1 MDNNKTLEII
11 LKAKDEA
18 SKVLS
23 NFSKNTTKLTG
34 TLKTVGKKV
43 ALFGVGVAAVTTGVV
58 LGFKKIMEKTTDLSI
73 NFNENFAK
81 MNTVFEGV
89 EGKAKEMSDRLSGS
103 FAISQKG
110 ITGMIANT
118 GDLLTGFGFTKDGA
132 LDLTDQIITLA
143 ADLNSASPDILNT
156 EEAVDKLRKGFLG
169 ETENLK
175 SLGIIITQNAMK
187 QKASEEGLSTN
198 LKTLSEAEKIQ
209 LRYKIAI
216 DQSQNSIGDFDRTSD
231 SVAKTQ
237 QRFKVQ
243 VEDTMTT
250 IGTELEPVKRKIL
263 DFGASALSSFNDA
276 LPSMIDFAGELVNVA
291 KTGEKTNETVS
302 DLPAPLQ
309 KMADHLLIVTVTV
322 RKAIDKIKEFIKKV
336 QESETVNAILTLIK
350 EQFEKLWEKVKEL
363 WEALK
368 PYTPMLEM
376 IAKIIGGVLLGAFL
390 WFMAALKWNITLLV
404 SFLDMFRGIYNFI
417 KEHFIGA
424 IKDDIKK
431 ALETAGNAFEWLKE
445 TVKGIFESIMG
456 FIQPAIDAISNLF
469 GKLDGIK
476 NKASDVIGNIGSGV
490 KSFFSGGKATGGAVS
505 SSRSYVVGEKGP
517 ELFTPNES
525 GVITPNNIS
534 NGTTININVTG
545 NQLLDRNS
553 GKIIAEAIFRDFKLK
568 TNLA

>member
-505 SSRSYVVGEKGP
+505 SSRSYVIGEKGP
-517 ELFTPNES
+517 ELFTPNGS

>member
-517 ELFTPNES
+517 ELFTPNGS